1 LYNINMSRVIVVKW
15 PAEKVSK
22 GLDKKSYKIM
32 LEAGLTSLFDSNSL
46 KTTIDRLFPGGIIG
60 MKTNCLT
67 RKFNSTPVA
76 LTDALS
82 DILINNN
89 IKENNIVVWER
100 TNYELE
106 QAGYKLNA
114 SSFGRRCLGTD
125 SNGVGYSRDFYGA
138 GDVNSLVTGILT
150 NMVDHNINV
159 PVLKDHSI
167 AGLSGC
173 LKNMYG
179 AIHNPNKYH
188 GNNCNPYAAHVSQLE
203 PIKSRNRLSVIDATR
218 VQYNFGPGYDS
229 RYIENFGGLIISI
242 DSVAADRVGLEI
254 VETMRRNNKLPS
266 LKEAGRPPDYLQTAG
281 EIGLGIA
288 DMQKIEL
295 KVFTVN
301 DTGKPQAGRLF

>member
-1 LYNINMSRVIVVKW
+1 MSRVIVVKW
-15 PAEKVSK
+15 PAEKASK
-22 GLDKKSYKIM
+22 GLDTKSYKIM
-32 LEAGLTSLFDSNSL
+32 LEAGLTSLFDGISL
-46 KTTIDRLFPGGIIG
+46 KTAVDKLFPGGIIG
-60 MKTNCLT
+60 MKTNCLA

-82 DILINNN
+82 DILIDKD

-114 SSFGRRCLGTD
+114 SAFGRRCLGTD
-125 SNGVGYSRDFYGA
+125 SNGIGYSRDFYGA
-138 GDVNSLVTGILT
+138 GDVNSLVSGILT
-150 NMVDHNINV
+150 DMVDHNINV

-229 RYIENFGGLIISI
+229 RYIEYFGGLIISI
-242 DSVAADRVGLEI
+242 DSVAADRIGLEI
-254 VETMRRNNKLPS
+254 VETFRKTGKLPS
-266 LKEAGRPPDYLQTAG
+266 LKDSGRPADYLQTAE

-288 DMQKIEL
+288 DLQKIEL
-295 KVFTVN
+295 KVFTIN
-301 DTGKPQAGRLF
+301 NAGKPQPGELF